1 MGEVGSGSGA
11 GVAGLD
17 IEKRPD
23 NARLFGGLVQHYVL
37 SKKDYFRKPG
47 WSSPLRGSGFF

>member
-23 NARLFGGLVQHYVL
+23 STRLFGRWGWQYGQAGN
-37 SKKDYFRKPG
+37 DCFRTPG
-47 WSSPLRGSGFF
+47 